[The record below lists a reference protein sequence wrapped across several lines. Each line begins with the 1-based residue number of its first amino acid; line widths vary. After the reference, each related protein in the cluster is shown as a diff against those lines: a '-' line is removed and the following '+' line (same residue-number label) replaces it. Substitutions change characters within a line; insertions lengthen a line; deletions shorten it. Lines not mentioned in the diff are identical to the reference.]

1 MLYVIGSNH
10 SATQAVWAC
19 PLFFL
24 SHIVDRL
31 IWRDSFAT
39 PTPGTATSDPA
50 KAP

>member
-1 MLYVIGSNH
+1 MLYVIITVLPKLYG
-10 SATQAVWAC
+10 
-19 PLFFL
+19 PILFFL

-50 KAP
+50 NGP